1 MAGVEERQYRP
12 AEDVSAAQVE
22 RALDEVWS
30 ELQNDPA
37 ARREVE
43 ALGVDPDALKA
54 TPRAEAVT
62 VSSRAM
68 GFGAEAI
75 IIAFLPLAVKIA
87 GDVWQ
92 KIILPRLE
100 QRLGR
105 GALREEKR

>member
-1 MAGVEERQYRP
+1 MGNVEERQYRP
-12 AEDVSAAQVE
+12 ADDVTAAQVE
-22 RALDEVWS
+22 KALDEVWT

-37 ARREVE
+37 ARKEVE

-54 TPRAEAVT
+54 TTREEAVT
-62 VSSRAM
+62 ISGRAM

-75 IIAFLPLAVKIA
+75 IIAFLPVAVKIA